1 MIKELEEAFAAAR
14 DLPEEDQLALVD
26 FIERKIIERKI
37 AEGMESFERHG
48 GKPAEEVLDRLARKY
63 GS

>member
-37 AEGMESFERHG
+37 AEGMESFEKYG

>member
-1 MIKELEEAFAAAR
+1 MIKELEQAFAEAR

-37 AEGMESFERHG
+37 AAARESFAKHG
-48 GKPAEEVLDRLARKY
+48 GRPAEEVLDELARKY
-63 GS
+63 GR